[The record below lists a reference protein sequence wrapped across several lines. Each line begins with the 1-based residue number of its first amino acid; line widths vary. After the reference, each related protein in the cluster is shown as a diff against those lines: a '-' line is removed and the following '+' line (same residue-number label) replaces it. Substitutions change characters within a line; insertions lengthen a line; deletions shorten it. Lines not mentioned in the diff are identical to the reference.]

1 MDRLGA
7 MDERIQLQAETAT
20 VDGIGGVTKAW
31 VTFASV
37 WAKVTPQRGQEAM
50 QEGRMAA
57 SEAVKFMV
65 YSRNDVTELTRI
77 VWRGVNYNVRNVQSG
92 SHRDL
97 TMVVVA
103 ERGVA
108 S

>member
-1 MDRLGA
+1 MIGA
-7 MDERIQLQAETAT
+7 MDQRIALQAETAT
-20 VDGIGGVTKAW
+20 PDGIGGVTKAW
-31 VTFASV
+31 ATFATI

-57 SEAVKFMV
+57 SETVKFTI
-65 YSRNDVTELTRI
+65 YSRADVTELTRI
-77 VWRGVNYNVRNVQSG
+77 VWGGVNYNVRNVQAG
-92 SHRDL
+92 SNRDL